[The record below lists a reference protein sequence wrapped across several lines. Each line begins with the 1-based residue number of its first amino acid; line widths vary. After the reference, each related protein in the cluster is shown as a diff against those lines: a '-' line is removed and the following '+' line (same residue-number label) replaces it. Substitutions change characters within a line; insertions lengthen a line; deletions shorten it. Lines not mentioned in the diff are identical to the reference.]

1 MAAARFSAS
10 IREVYVCKKNGPEVY
25 VCVYF
30 ADNLRFQGFGCV
42 ENVVYFAP

>member
-10 IREVYVCKKNGPEVY
+10 IRDVYVCEKCGPEVY

-30 ADNLRFQGFGCV
+30 ARQRIVDVL
-42 ENVVYFAP
+42 

>member
-10 IREVYVCKKNGPEVY
+10 IREVYVCKKCGPQVY

-30 ADNLRFQGFGCV
+30 ALQRIVDVL
-42 ENVVYFAP
+42 